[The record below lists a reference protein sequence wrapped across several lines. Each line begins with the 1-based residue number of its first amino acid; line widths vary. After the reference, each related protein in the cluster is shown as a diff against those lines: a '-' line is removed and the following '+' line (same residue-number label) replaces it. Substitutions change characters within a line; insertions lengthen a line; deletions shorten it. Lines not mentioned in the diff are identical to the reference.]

1 MLSRVANNLYWM
13 GRYIERAE
21 HFARY
26 SKEIYFSSLDA
37 PIMETYDRK
46 FVLESMLY
54 MTGIFDMSA
63 DNEKDVLFKIG
74 LDTENP
80 NSIISILNVAR
91 ENARGARNAISTDL
105 WEAINK
111 YYHLVNNYS
120 VETYIS
126 TGFYDLTQIILE
138 QTSIVQ
144 GKISGTLLHDE
155 EWAIILV
162 GMHIERVIQVIKI
175 INSKLHDIYKIEL
188 AGHPVTDMSF
198 EWTTMLR
205 CTESFDMNRKFY
217 RSIPNRE
224 QVLEF
229 IMLNPQC
236 PRSIAH
242 SVNGIQKYLLKL
254 NSDDS
259 IDSRSIIFKI
269 GKLCAQYKYLTFEE
283 YQNDIYG
290 LLNSTQDLVMEISS
304 ELEKKYLSF

>member
-37 PIMETYDRK
+37 PIMKTYDRN

-54 MTGIFDMSA
+54 MTGIFDMEVE
-63 DNEKDVLFKIG
+63 NEKDVLYKIG
-74 LDTENP
+74 LDPDNP
-80 NSIISILNVAR
+80 NSIISILTIAR

-144 GKISGTLLHDE
+144 SKISGTLLHDE
-155 EWAIILV
+155 EWAIILM
-162 GMHIERVIQVIKI
+162 GMHIERVIQVIRI
-175 INSKLHDIYKIEL
+175 INSKLHDIYKIET
-188 AGHPVTDMSF
+188 AGHPVTEMSF

-242 SVNGIQKYLLKL
+242 SVNGIQKYLLKI
-254 NSDDS
+254 NSDDNS
-259 IDSRSIIFKI
+259 DTQSLTFKI

-283 YQNDIYG
+283 FNNDIYA
-290 LLNSTQDLVMEISS
+290 LLNSTQDMVSEISS

>member
-37 PIMETYDRK
+37 PIMKTYDRN

-54 MTGIFDMSA
+54 MTGIFDMEVE
-63 DNEKDVLFKIG
+63 NEKDVLYKIG
-74 LDTENP
+74 LDPDNP
-80 NSIISILNVAR
+80 NSIISILTIAR

-144 GKISGTLLHDE
+144 SKISGTLLHDE
-155 EWAIILV
+155 EWAIILM
-162 GMHIERVIQVIKI
+162 GMHIERVIQVIRI
-175 INSKLHDIYKIEL
+175 INSKLHDIYKIET
-188 AGHPVTDMSF
+188 AGHPVTEMSF

-242 SVNGIQKYLLKL
+242 SVNGIQKYLLKI
-254 NSDDS
+254 NSDDNS
-259 IDSRSIIFKI
+259 DTKSLTFKI

-283 YQNDIYG
+283 FNNDIYA
-290 LLNSTQDLVMEISS
+290 LLNSTQDMVSEISS

>member
-37 PIMETYDRK
+37 PIMKTYDRK

-54 MTGIFDMSA
+54 LTGIFDMDVSE
-63 DNEKDVLFKIG
+63 EKDVLYKIG
-74 LDTENP
+74 LDTQNP
-80 NSIISILNVAR
+80 SSIISIITIAR

-144 GKISGTLLHDE
+144 WKISGTLLHDE
-155 EWAIILV
+155 EWAIILL

-188 AGHPVTDMSF
+188 AGHSVTEMSF

-229 IMLNPQC
+229 VMLNPQC

-242 SVNGIQKYLLKL
+242 SVNGIQRYMSKI
-254 NSDDS
+254 SDD
-259 IDSRSIIFKI
+259 DSNDAKSLTFKI
-269 GKLCAQYKYLTFEE
+269 GKLCAKYKYLSYDE
-283 YQNDIYG
+283 YKDDIYG
-290 LLNSTQDLVMEISS
+290 LLNQTQDIVMDISS